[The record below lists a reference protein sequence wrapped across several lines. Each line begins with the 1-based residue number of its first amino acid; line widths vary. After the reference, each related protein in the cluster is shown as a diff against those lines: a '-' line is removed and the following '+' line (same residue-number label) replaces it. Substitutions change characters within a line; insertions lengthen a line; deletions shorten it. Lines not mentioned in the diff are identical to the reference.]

1 MYTFKFRQV
10 TEAMIMYLLY
20 MNIHQTIVTNGH
32 ILVTDKHIL
41 VTDEHILVT
50 DKHIYPR
57 FNYRSVGQQW

>member
-1 MYTFKFRQV
+1 MYTFNFKQV

-20 MNIHQTIVTNGH
+20 MNTYQMIGTNRH

-41 VTDEHILVT
+41 VTDKHILVT

-57 FNYRSVGQQW
+57 FNYRSIGQQW